1 MNKKLL
7 LVAFISMILSIS
19 FGAFLSEATETEKR
33 NEQLY
38 KYYTNIQIQKGDT
51 LWDIA
56 NEYAVGD
63 IISNKDYIAQ
73 LKEINSILHDDIKA
87 GDYITI
93 FYYSADE
100 K

>member
-7 LVAFISMILSIS
+7 LIAFISMILSVS
-19 FGAFLSEATETEKR
+19 FGAFLSEATETEQDNK
-33 NEQLY
+33 QLY

-51 LWDIA
+51 LWAIA

-63 IISNKDYIAQ
+63 IISNKDYVEQ
-73 LKEINSILHDDIKA
+73 VKKINSILNDDIRA

-93 FYYSADE
+93 FYYSAD
-100 K
+100 KK